1 MGFFK
6 YDFETSKGRIN
17 ISEQGWV
24 YLALTLPLTMIT
36 LGLSYAWMQWTA
48 KKQQNVPV
56 YSAAAKA
63 LMQAGN
69 NPKPE
74 GGTGGSTA

>member
-6 YDFETSKGRIN
+6 YDFENSKGRIS

-24 YLALTLPLTMIT
+24 FFALAVPLTVLT
-36 LGLSYAWMQWTA
+36 LGLSYTWMWWTA

-63 LMQAGN
+63 LAQADDSS
-69 NPKPE
+69 KPGE
-74 GGTGGSTA
+74 VGTGRIV